1 VEDQLQQLEVLRLPD
16 TEELSN
22 VRPWIDY
29 SHCVGTNYVRSKR
42 GTGETGQPCFTKG
55 GKWER
60 IQHKIEQ
67 LLEKTAISPLEGI
80 KEEDDFLHDSELTN
94 PNHQKFVDDA
104 IKLWSVKINN
114 YSLRKFYDMYKGK
127 TQTLIFSVSKKY
139 YTLEESVEILD
150 NLLKHQFE
158 DDEQMIKNFLQTL
171 VNVVDKQPDGNP
183 NINVKCNT
191 FLVHSQ
197 PSAGKNFFFDCL
209 FSICLNFGQLGSANK
224 HNLFSFQDIAK
235 RRICLWNEPNYESS
249 VTDYLKNM
257 FEGGDTKVR
266 VKNMADAHVKRTPII
281 ILTNNIVNFMCDTA
295 FEDRVVQ
302 YKWKPA
308 PFLKNFNLK
317 PYPLAFFELLLKY
330 EIKF

>member
-1 VEDQLQQLEVLRLPD
+1 VEDELQQFQVLRLPD
-16 TEELSN
+16 EEELSN
-22 VRPWIDY
+22 IRPWIDY
-29 SHCVGTNYVRSKR
+29 GKCFGANIFR
-42 GTGETGQPCFTKG
+42 GEGRTGEASQPTFVPG

-60 IQHKIEQ
+60 IQLKIER
-67 LLEKTAISPLEGI
+67 LLEETAISPLEGI
-80 KEEDDFLHDSELTN
+80 KEEDCFLTDTMLTN
-94 PNHQKFVDDA
+94 PMNQRYVDDA
-104 IKLWSVKINN
+104 IKIWSIKVNN
-114 YSLRKFYDMYKGK
+114 YTLRQFYDMYKGK
-127 TQTLIFSVSKKY
+127 TKTLIFSVSKKY
-139 YTLEESVEILD
+139 YNLAESVDVLD
-150 NLLKHQFE
+150 ALLKYQFD
-158 DDEQMIKNFLQTL
+158 DDEQSIKNFLQTL

-209 FSICLNFGQLGSANK
+209 FSIFLNFGQLGSANK
-224 HNLFSFQDIAK
+224 HNTFSFMDMVK

-281 ILTNNIVNFMCDTA
+281 VLTNNMVNFMCDKA
-295 FEDRVVQ
+295 FEDRIVQ
-302 YKWKPA
+302 FKWKPA
-308 PFLKNFNLK
+308 PFLKSYNLK
-317 PYPLAFFELLLKY
+317 PYPLALFDILLKY

>member
-1 VEDQLQQLEVLRLPD
+1 MEDQLQQLEVLRLPN

-29 SHCVGTNYVRSKR
+29 SKCFGTNYVRSKR
-42 GTGETGQPCFTKG
+42 GTGETSQSSFAKG

-60 IQHKIEQ
+60 IQFKIEQ

-80 KEEDDFLHDSELTN
+80 KEEDCFLNDSELTN

-104 IKLWSVKINN
+104 IKIWSVKINN
-114 YSLRKFYDMYKGK
+114 YTLRQFYDMYKGK
-127 TQTLIFSVSKKY
+127 QTLIFSVSKDY
-139 YTLEESVEILD
+139 YSRKESEDVLD
-150 NLLKHQFE
+150 ALLKFQMD
-158 DDEQMIKNFLQTL
+158 DDEQNIKNFLQTL

-183 NINVKCNT
+183 NINIKCNT

-197 PSAGKNFFFDCL
+197 PSAGKNFFFDTL
-209 FSICLNFGQLGSANK
+209 FSIFLNFGQLGSANK
-224 HNLFSFQDIAK
+224 HNVFSFQDMAR

-266 VKNMADAHVKRTPII
+266 VKNNADAHVKRTPII
-281 ILTNNIVNFMCDTA
+281 VLTNNVVNFMCDKA
-295 FEDRVVQ
+295 FEDRIVQ
-302 YKWKPA
+302 FKWKPA
-308 PFLKNFNLK
+308 PFLKDYNLK
-317 PYPLAFFELLLKY
+317 PYPLAFFDILLKY